1 MYTGLNH
8 LHSSFRYLVLLFLVL
23 AVVDAIMAVSSGKG
37 YTKKS
42 KMFSLMGLIFSH
54 IQLLVG
60 LIMYFMSPWFSALT
74 SNGSEVMGNAQARF
88 FAVEHPLMMI
98 IALTLITMG
107 YSKAK
112 RQEDDKKK
120 SKTIMIFYGI
130 GLLVIFAMIPW
141 PFMKEFGTWF

>member
-1 MYTGLNH
+1 MYIGLNH

-42 KMFSLMGLIFSH
+42 KMFSLIGLIFSH

-60 LIMYFMSPWFSALT
+60 LVMYFMSPWFSALT
-74 SNGSEVMGNAQARF
+74 ENAGEVMSNAQARF

-98 IALTLITMG
+98 IALTLITIG

-112 RQEDDKKK
+112 REEDDTKK

-141 PFMKEFGTWF
+141 PFTKEFGAWF